1 VILRIT
7 LLLFT
12 LLFLSGC
19 QLKAVELFY
28 YFIANQEQIKQ
39 NKEDKL
45 QQEIKDI
52 VDKERAKETAK
63 KEKTRKYQERNA
75 RILAERQALETK
87 ALAKARGK
95 SCLSLT
101 KLTVKQKK
109 KQKIE
114 DLSQIYVR
122 NDLWNYISRKEKLP
136 FLNHPAV
143 RGQMLWFERNP
154 HYLTRVTKRSK
165 PYLHLIVREVEKMG
179 LPLELALLPII
190 ESGFYPFSY
199 SAGSASGLW
208 QFIPSTGRLYNLE
221 QNWWVDERRNVLKS
235 TKAALKYLEG
245 LYYYFKKDWLL
256 AVAAYNTGPGRVKKA
271 IARNKALGRPTDFF
285 HLKLPAETRGY
296 VPRLLAVSRLIKYPV
311 KYGQRIYP
319 IEYEAVLKSV
329 TLRAQVDLSLV
340 SELTGLSLDEIY
352 TYNPDLNRW
361 ATPPVKGYKLLLPKE
376 IVPKFIDD
384 LTDYPNS
391 QRIRWLRHLVKI
403 GDSLNSIAKRYKT
416 DKFYLKVAND
426 LDDNII
432 KVGDFVVVPVPQ
444 KDRNYYSLS
453 VETRKQRSLEKQR
466 KGKKIIYSVKSGDSL
481 WSIARFY
488 NTHVEYVLKWNKISP
503 KDDLQIGQKLVLWYE
518 KPPKLD
524 IFCMMKNQAKVKRKI
539 TYSVRKGDSLAKVAE
554 KFKVTREQIREWNTI
569 VKRGILQPRQKLT
582 IFVNVTNLYK

>member
-52 VDKERAKETAK
+52 ADKERAKETAK

>member
-1 VILRIT
+1 
-7 LLLFT
+7 
-12 LLFLSGC
+12 
-19 QLKAVELFY
+19 
-28 YFIANQEQIKQ
+28 
-39 NKEDKL
+39 
-45 QQEIKDI
+45 
-52 VDKERAKETAK
+52 
-63 KEKTRKYQERNA
+63 
-75 RILAERQALETK
+75 
-87 ALAKARGK
+87 
-95 SCLSLT
+95 
-101 KLTVKQKK
+101 
-109 KQKIE
+109 
-114 DLSQIYVR
+114 
-122 NDLWNYISRKEKLP
+122 
-136 FLNHPAV
+136 
-143 RGQMLWFERNP
+143 
-154 HYLTRVTKRSK
+154 
-165 PYLHLIVREVEKMG
+165 MG

-208 QFIPSTGRLYNLE
+208 QFIPNTGRLYNLE

-235 TKAALKYLEG
+235 TRAALKYLEG

-256 AVAAYNTGPGRVKKA
+256 AVAAYNSGPGRVKKE

-285 HLKLPAETRGY
+285 HLRLPAETRGY
-296 VPRLLAVSRLIKYPV
+296 VPRLLAVSRLVKYPS

-319 IEYEAVLKSV
+319 IEYEEVLKSV

-361 ATPPVKGYKLLLPKE
+361 ATPPVRGYKLLLPKE
-376 IVPKFIDD
+376 IVPKFIED
-384 LTDYPNS
+384 LTAYPNS
-391 QRIRWLRHLVKI
+391 QRIRWLRHLVKT

-432 KVGDFVVVPVPQ
+432 KAGDFLVVPVPQ

-466 KGKKIIYSVKSGDSL
+466 KGKKVIYSVKSGDSL

-503 KDDLQIGQKLVLWYE
+503 KDGLQIGQKLVLWYE

-524 IFCMMKNQAKVKRKI
+524 IFCMMKNQAKVKRKV
-539 TYSVRKGDSLAKVAE
+539 TYSVRSGDSLAKVAE

-569 VKRGILQPRQKLT
+569 VKSGILQPRQKLT